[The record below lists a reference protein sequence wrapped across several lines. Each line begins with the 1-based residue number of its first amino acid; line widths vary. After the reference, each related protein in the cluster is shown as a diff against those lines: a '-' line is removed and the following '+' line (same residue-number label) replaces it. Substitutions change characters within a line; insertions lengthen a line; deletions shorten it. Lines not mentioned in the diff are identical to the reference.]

1 MDTTPQIK
9 RAKFSEHLQVFE
21 YSSKSKKEADGDN
34 DSLLL
39 DNNEYE
45 GNQTNNEKKQ
55 ENIMKDDDFQCQL
68 KIDQITSDLA

>member
-45 GNQTNNEKKQ
+45 GNQTNNEKK
-55 ENIMKDDDFQCQL
+55 
-68 KIDQITSDLA
+68 